1 MTKDEQVI
9 MDGVNP
15 EKIIMERIDDFYQF
29 FDGDQKAPFATF
41 DMNTRQF
48 TYLAGNVRENPDLA
62 EKVYQK
68 LLILSKHRTF

>member
-29 FDGDQKAPFATF
+29 FDGDKKAPFATF
-41 DMNTRQF
+41 DMNTRKF
-48 TYLAGNVRENPDLA
+48 TYLANNVGENKELA
-62 EKVYQK
+62 EKVYQR
-68 LLILSKHRTF
+68 LLVLSKYRTF